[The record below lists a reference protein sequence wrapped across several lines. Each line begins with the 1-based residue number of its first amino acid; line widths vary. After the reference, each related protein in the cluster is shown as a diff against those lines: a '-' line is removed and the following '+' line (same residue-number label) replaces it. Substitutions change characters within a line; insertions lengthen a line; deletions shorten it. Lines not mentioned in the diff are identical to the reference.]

1 MRLLKVELT
10 RLRWRRAVV
19 VLLAGCVLIP
29 AVIFAGVAWNTRP
42 VSDADLRQAQQQVEE
57 QNRMMRGDLENCE
70 ANPAQFD
77 IPPGEDPRV
86 LCQRFLGSEEAQV
99 EWFLYRD
106 QLDLGRQRRDSGL
119 GVVTI
124 LIALVMLIGTT
135 FVGHDWNNGSMSN
148 QLLFEP
154 RRLRVWAA
162 KAATVFLAGLV
173 VSAVVLAGYWA
184 GMWLLAESRDIETT
198 AATWD
203 RIRNTALRG
212 SVLVALAGLGGYA
225 MTQFFRSTVATLGVL
240 FAFTLGGS
248 LLIASI
254 IGPGS
259 ERWLLP
265 TNVIAVLD
273 NGYDYYDGS
282 GQDCFPGAGEMVC
295 DDGMAHLALWQGA
308 LYLGVLLAI
317 AVALSLWSFRRRD
330 VP

>member
-29 AVIFAGVAWNTRP
+29 ALIFAGVAWNTRP
-42 VSDADLRQAQQQVEE
+42 VSDADLRQAQQQVED
-57 QNRMMRGDLENCE
+57 QNRLMRAEIENCE
-70 ANPAQFD
+70 ADPTQYG
-77 IPPGEDPRV
+77 IPPGEDPDL
-86 LCQRFLGSEEAQV
+86 LCRQFLGSEEAQV
-99 EWFLYRD
+99 EWFLFRE
-106 QLDLGRQRRDSGL
+106 QLDLGRERRDSGL

-124 LIALVMLIGTT
+124 LVALVMLVGTT

-162 KAATVFLAGLV
+162 KAAIVFLTGLV
-173 VSAVVLAGYWA
+173 VSVVVLAAWWA
-184 GMWLLAESRDIETT
+184 GMWLLAESRDVETS
-198 AATWD
+198 AAAWD

-265 TNVIAVLD
+265 TNFIAVLD
-273 NGYDYYDGS
+273 NGIDYYDGG
-282 GQDCFPGAGEMVC
+282 GQDCIPSNNEMVC
-295 DDGMAHLALWQGA
+295 DDGMAHLALWEGS
-308 LYLGVLLAI
+308 LYLGALLAV